1 MIEGFLSALR
11 RGDFEAPVVLL
22 DPEVFVR
29 ADRAAGFSDAEREVR
44 RAEAWAKRAIAFAR
58 GARFARTALVNGDV
72 GVIVAPRGHLF
83 RALRFTFN
91 NGKIAEIDV
100 VADAERLARLDLAV
114 L

>member
-1 MIEGFLSALR
+1 MAILKLRLCSSILRCSYEPIAPQGSPMPKEKCGEPRLGPSVPSPLPEGHGLR
-11 RGDFEAPVVLL
+11 AQ
-22 DPEVFVR
+22 
-29 ADRAAGFSDAEREVR
+29 
-44 RAEAWAKRAIAFAR
+44 
-58 GARFARTALVNGDV
+58 ALVNGDV